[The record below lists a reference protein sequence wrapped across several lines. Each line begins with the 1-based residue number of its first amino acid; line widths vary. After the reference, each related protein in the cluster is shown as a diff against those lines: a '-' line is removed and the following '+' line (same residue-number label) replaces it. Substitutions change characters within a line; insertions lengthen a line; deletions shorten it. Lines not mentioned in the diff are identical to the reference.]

1 MPGRLGTFQE
11 FPSAVLCVLTTLGE
25 LRVHAFPIT
34 LRVHASQ
41 PYCRTALRAIALQMR
56 GHVAFVCERY
66 CGRKP
71 YSTTCP

>member
-1 MPGRLGTFQE
+1 MTGQLGTLQE
-11 FPSAVLCVLTTLGE
+11 VLSAVHRVLTTLGD
-25 LRVHAFPIT
+25 LRDHAFPIT
-34 LRVHASQ
+34 LGDHAFHL
-41 PYCRTALRAIALQMR
+41 YCRTALRAIALQMS